1 MTEEQQVPTLGTCYS
16 KVYALQRKIRNG
28 LISRTFTVTYFSQ
41 DCPDQVLSN
50 NRHHLG
56 KK

>member
-28 LISRTFTVTYFSQ
+28 LINRTFTVTYFSQ